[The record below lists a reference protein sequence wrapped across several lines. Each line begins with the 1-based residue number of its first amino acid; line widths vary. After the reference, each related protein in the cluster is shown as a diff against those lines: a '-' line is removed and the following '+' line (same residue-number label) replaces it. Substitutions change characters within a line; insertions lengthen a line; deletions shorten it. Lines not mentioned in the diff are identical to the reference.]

1 VDTGRYAKLFLSESK
16 ENLAEINAALLELER
31 GGSDAAVARLFRA
44 VHTLKGMGGAM
55 GYTSVA
61 ELSHELES
69 LLDKVRNSAVAVTR
83 PMIDTLFAG
92 VDALEQ
98 AVEAATANPS
108 QQLDVSAAIARI
120 RQAGQEDAGGG
131 RREAGGERREVGG
144 ETGGE
149 TVGSARTDAAQ
160 SVHDESRPNPSQKN
174 QAEQAPAPPP
184 KATRQ
189 IRIDS
194 KRLDTLMNVLGEL
207 VIARDRI
214 QKVAERIGDPELLD
228 ATLRATQ
235 ILGNLQNEVMTSRM
249 VPVWQVFER
258 FPRVVRDTARSLGK
272 DVDFKIEGRDIELD
286 RSMLDEMGEPVLHL
300 LRNALDHGIES
311 PAEREKAGKPRTATL
326 ILTAERDRA
335 TVLIRVTDDGRG
347 IDQSKVIPRAKK
359 LGLIETSTTHLTEQ
373 ELVAIISRP
382 GFSTAEKVT
391 EISGRG
397 VGFDIVASRVRALGG
412 SLEVHTDAGLGTAVS
427 MRLPLTL
434 AISRALLAR
443 VEKETYAI
451 PLTHVLETFSLSK
464 PMLLESKGKPVVA
477 IRDDL
482 FPAIWLRERVGL
494 PSPENPASGQ
504 VVLVELAERKAAL
517 IVDQFDGQQ
526 EIVVKQFDGVDGS
539 KTLFSGATILGDG
552 SPALIVDAS
561 SLL

>member
-1 VDTGRYAKLFLSESK
+1 MDTGRYAKLFLSESK
-16 ENLAEINAALLELER
+16 ENLSEINAALLELER
-31 GGSDAAVARLFRA
+31 GGSDAAIARLFRA
-44 VHTLKGMGGAM
+44 VHTMKGMGGAM

-61 ELSHELES
+61 ELSHELET
-69 LLDKVRNSAVAVTR
+69 LLDKLRNSAIAVTR

-98 AVEAATANPS
+98 AVDAATSATP
-108 QQLDVSAAIARI
+108 QQLDVSAVMERI
-120 RQAGQEDAGGG
+120 RQAGQDGKPQTFIAESATASPPPKP
-131 RREAGGERREVGG
+131 EP
-144 ETGGE
+144 ET
-149 TVGSARTDAAQ
+149 
-160 SVHDESRPNPSQKN
+160 
-174 QAEQAPAPPP
+174 APVPAP

-214 QKVAERIGDPELLD
+214 QKIAERVGDPELLE

-258 FPRVVRDTARSLGK
+258 FPRVVRDTAHSLGK
-272 DVDFKIEGRDIELD
+272 EVDFKIEGRDIELD

-300 LRNALDHGIES
+300 LRNALDHGIET
-311 PAEREKAGKPRTATL
+311 PAEREKAGKTPSATL

-347 IDQSKVIPRAKK
+347 IDQSKVLPRAKK
-359 LGLIETSTTHLTEQ
+359 LGLVDKSTTTLTEQ

-382 GFSTAEKVT
+382 GFSTADKVT
-391 EISGRG
+391 AISGRG

-434 AISRALLAR
+434 AISRALLAK
-443 VEKETYAI
+443 VEQETYAI

-494 PSPENPASGQ
+494 PAPANPASGQ

-526 EIVVKQFDGVDGS
+526 EIVVKQFDGVNGS
-539 KTLFSGATILGDG
+539 RTLFSGATILGDG

>member
-1 VDTGRYAKLFLSESK
+1 MDTGRYAKLFLSESK

-61 ELSHELES
+61 ELSHELET
-69 LLDKVRNSAVAVTR
+69 LLDKLRNSALAVTR

-92 VDALEQ
+92 VDVLEQ
-98 AVEAATANPS
+98 AVEAATASPS
-108 QQLDVSAAIARI
+108 QNLDVSAIMARI
-120 RQAGQEDAGGG
+120 RQAGDEG
-131 RREAGGERREVGG
+131 EAGGERREAGG
-144 ETGGE
+144 GNSEGARGE
-149 TVGSARTDAAQ
+149 
-160 SVHDESRPNPSQKN
+160 ESSQGVNGESKPIASEKN
-174 QAEQAPAPPP
+174 QAGIVPAAAPKP
-184 KATRQ
+184 TRQ

-207 VIARDRI
+207 VIARDRV
-214 QKVAERIGDPELLD
+214 QKIAERIGDPELLE

-272 DVDFKIEGRDIELD
+272 EIDFKIEGRDIELD

-300 LRNALDHGIES
+300 LRNALDHGIET
-311 PAEREKAGKPRTATL
+311 PAEREKAGKPPVATL

-347 IDQSKVIPRAKK
+347 IDQEKVLPRAKK
-359 LGLIETSTTHLTEQ
+359 LGLIDKSTTKLSEQ
-373 ELVAIISRP
+373 ELIAIISRP

-391 EISGRG
+391 DISGRG
-397 VGFDIVASRVRALGG
+397 VGFDIVASRVRSLGG

-434 AISRALLAR
+434 AISRALLAK
-443 VEKETYAI
+443 VEHETYAI

-464 PMLLESKGKPVVA
+464 PMLLESKGKLVVA

-482 FPAIWLRERVGL
+482 FPAIWLRDRVGL
-494 PSPENPASGQ
+494 PAPSNPASGQ

-517 IVDQFDGQQ
+517 IVDQFEGQQ
-526 EIVVKQFDGVDGS
+526 EIVVKQFDGVNDS